1 MKTRKSLFA
10 LAGISLLSLT
20 ACGSSANVL
29 PWGGKKKVVADFADT
44 VANSLLD
51 TFGGDLNKFGVDIKG
66 SLGVDFKLVQ
76 EYEEY
81 NREYDGFDV
90 DYSNST
96 FDGNLQFNNFSLKY
110 AVENPYYTMD
120 NTEDVK
126 LALNLKTDLKYDY
139 QYFVN
144 TDLLYDSG
152 KDNLK
157 GAKANFYVYN
167 SDFYLDASNEK
178 LEKIGLKISNTTE
191 HEYPFPLGEKCVWNP
206 DWGTDEAYF
215 APFLDVDGEEGETLS
230 DVISYYFDNLTEQ
243 VEEGLMEQFDAF
255 SYNENKYG
263 FKVVFGKEMSSNVT
277 DFLAEAII
285 DASDDDILECEGV
298 DDTFRF
304 VITVLFDKG
313 HLTKIGVSLFLDFSI
328 YLEDAYSY
336 SKYDMSLDGNLHT
349 DLVFNF
355 KYDDQVKV
363 NLPSDLDDYNYM
375 PWLTTID

>member
-336 SKYDMSLDGNLHT
+336 SKYDMSLDGKFHT